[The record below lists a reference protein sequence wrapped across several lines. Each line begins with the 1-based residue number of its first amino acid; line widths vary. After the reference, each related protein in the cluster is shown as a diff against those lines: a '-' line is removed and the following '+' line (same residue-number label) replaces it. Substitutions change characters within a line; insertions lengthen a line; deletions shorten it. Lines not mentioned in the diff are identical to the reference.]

1 MGKKNEDNSLKGEFP
16 CVLSLKHQS
25 AVFPMAQQR
34 VALAAFKS
42 KQKNCRFLNE
52 NTEQFNSGSRVGVI
66 SRPSYIYIFT
76 GALTVLR
83 YTHTGSSRDGHI
95 AANSVIV

>member
-1 MGKKNEDNSLKGEFP
+1 MLFLE
-16 CVLSLKHQS
+16 HQS

-34 VALAAFKS
+34 VGLADFKS

-66 SRPSYIYIFT
+66 SRLSYICIFT

-83 YTHTGSSRDGHI
+83 YTHTGSSRDRQR
-95 AANSVIV
+95 AANSFMV

>member
-1 MGKKNEDNSLKGEFP
+1 M
-16 CVLSLKHQS
+16 SLKHQR

-34 VALAAFKS
+34 VGLVAAFKS
-42 KQKNCRFLNE
+42 KQKNYRFLNG

>member
-1 MGKKNEDNSLKGEFP
+1 MRFVSETQEGCFSHGATACGFSKKTAGFSMEIPNSLIAVPEW
-16 CVLSLKHQS
+16 VLL
-25 AVFPMAQQR
+25 VAQ
-34 VALAAFKS
+34 A
-42 KQKNCRFLNE
+42 
-52 NTEQFNSGSRVGVI
+52 
-66 SRPSYIYIFT
+66 IYKFT